1 MDNALLH
8 KGPSKALIIA
18 AFAAIYIVWGSTYI
32 AILFAIKNI
41 PVFMMSGIRF
51 FTAGF
56 ILLTWCRLQGQPV
69 PKLNSITQ
77 ISFSGIL
84 MLFFGTGAVAWV
96 EQYIPSS
103 LAAIIVATVPLWLVL
118 IDKRQWSFHF
128 SSKWFI
134 IGLVIGF
141 AGVLLLFADRNTFS
155 FSGDKMKLVSFFVM
169 IAGSVSWAI
178 GSLFLKYKKIDGTP
192 AMKAA
197 IQMIAAGILFIIV
210 SAVTKEEVVWSNI
223 PLSSIL
229 GLIYLIVMGSLLG
242 YMAYIWLLTVR
253 PPALVGTYAYVNP
266 VVALLLGWL
275 IVDEQITR
283 HRVIAL
289 VVILIGVLLVNFP
302 KEKEAKA

>member
-210 SAVTKEEVVWSNI
+210 SAVTREEVVWSNI

-283 HRVIAL
+283 HQVIAL

>member
-41 PVFMMSGIRF
+41 PVFMMSGVRF

-210 SAVTKEEVVWSNI
+210 SAVTREEVVWSNI

-283 HRVIAL
+283 HQVIAL

>member
-41 PVFMMSGIRF
+41 PVFMMSGVRF
-51 FTAGF
+51 FTAGL
-56 ILLTWCRLQGQPV
+56 ILITWCRLQGQPV

-178 GSLFLKYKKIDGTP
+178 GSLFLKYKKIEGTP

-283 HRVIAL
+283 HQVIAL

>member
-1 MDNALLH
+1 
-8 KGPSKALIIA
+8 
-18 AFAAIYIVWGSTYI
+18 
-32 AILFAIKNI
+32 
-41 PVFMMSGIRF
+41 
-51 FTAGF
+51 
-56 ILLTWCRLQGQPV
+56 
-69 PKLNSITQ
+69 
-77 ISFSGIL
+77 

-178 GSLFLKYKKIDGTP
+178 GSLFLKYKKIEGTP

-283 HRVIAL
+283 HQVIAL

>member
-41 PVFMMSGIRF
+41 PVFMMSGVRF

-178 GSLFLKYKKIDGTP
+178 GSLFLKYKKIEGTP

-210 SAVTKEEVVWSNI
+210 SAVTREEVVWSNI

>member
-41 PVFMMSGIRF
+41 PVFMMSGVRF
-51 FTAGF
+51 FTAGL

-118 IDKRQWSFHF
+118 IDKRQWSSHF

-178 GSLFLKYKKIDGTP
+178 GSLFLKYKKIEGTP

-210 SAVTKEEVVWSNI
+210 SAVTKEGVVWSNI

-283 HRVIAL
+283 HQVIAL

>member
-51 FTAGF
+51 FTAGL
-56 ILLTWCRLQGQPV
+56 ILITWCRLQGQPV

-210 SAVTKEEVVWSNI
+210 SAVTREEVVWSNI

-283 HRVIAL
+283 HQVIAL

>member
-41 PVFMMSGIRF
+41 PVFMMSGVRF

-178 GSLFLKYKKIDGTP
+178 GSLFLKYKKIEGTP

-283 HRVIAL
+283 HQVIAL